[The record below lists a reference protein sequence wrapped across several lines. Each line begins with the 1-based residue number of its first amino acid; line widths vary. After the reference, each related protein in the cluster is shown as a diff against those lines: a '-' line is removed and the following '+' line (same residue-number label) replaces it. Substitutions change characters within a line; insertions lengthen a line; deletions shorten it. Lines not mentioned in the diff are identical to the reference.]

1 MRLNTR
7 KIIGLFLLLFCA
19 QVLTDIGLGE
29 VFGTANDLTW
39 FMPFF
44 ALEPEPEKDH

>member
-39 FMPFF
+39 FMPF
-44 ALEPEPEKDH
+44 LHWNLNPKKDH